1 MLHRYSRLNPYTNK
15 THGQAVAHFGPNPI
29 AIVGIGDTTFLLPAG
44 AAHPYPPPSRLSNPF
59 GPGPSSS
66 GKNATRVQPLTIK
79 NIMHIPDA
87 GINIISWSQLKKSS
101 KSLNLALVEGN
112 DGALVV
118 QSKDEPLMRFV
129 LRDGLYFLDQA
140 VVGRNIEPVE

>member
-1 MLHRYSRLNPYTNK
+1 
-15 THGQAVAHFGPNPI
+15 
-29 AIVGIGDTTFLLPAG
+29 
-44 AAHPYPPPSRLSNPF
+44 
-59 GPGPSSS
+59 
-66 GKNATRVQPLTIK
+66 
-79 NIMHIPDA
+79 MHIPDA